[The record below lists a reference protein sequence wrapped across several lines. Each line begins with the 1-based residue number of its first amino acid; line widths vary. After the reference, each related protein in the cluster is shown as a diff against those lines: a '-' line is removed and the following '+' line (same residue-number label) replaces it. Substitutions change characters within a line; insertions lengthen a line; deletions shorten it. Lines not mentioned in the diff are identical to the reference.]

1 MDERSNGN
9 SRMILTVSVNFNHC
23 GGSGNPDFSAPSPTS
38 CCWNQLRL
46 LPSPQRGVFLR
57 ARELEAGFV
66 ELRRRKQTLFPP
78 HPPPCSCGTPNRHS
92 GVPTVCTGFTADLG
106 MCQGNVTL
114 WPWQGH
120 RSAFLILQPLLL
132 GGKAAFFPEST
143 FENIYIG
150 YVLRLPVDMRT
161 LPVELWKGPMK
172 RSAWCSPL
180 GAGGGGR
187 RQAQSGRQ

>member
-78 HPPPCSCGTPNRHS
+78 HPS
-92 GVPTVCTGFTADLG
+92 
-106 MCQGNVTL
+106 TL
-114 WPWQGH
+114 FLRDPQQTFW
-120 RSAFLILQPLLL
+120 RSDCVYRFH
-132 GGKAAFFPEST
+132 
-143 FENIYIG
+143 
-150 YVLRLPVDMRT
+150 
-161 LPVELWKGPMK
+161 
-172 RSAWCSPL
+172 C
-180 GAGGGGR
+180 
-187 RQAQSGRQ
+187 